1 MEDPYTNRE
10 IIEKFNYI
18 KKSLVKIEGQ
28 TMNIDS
34 RVARLE
40 DKSNYARGVVKMA
53 TVSFIVVIV
62 PILGWLLWTVA
73 HLDDTILRVV
83 TQAIA
88 AHII

>member
-10 IIEKFNYI
+10 IIEKFDYI
-18 KKSLVKIEGQ
+18 KQSLCRIEKQTAKI
-28 TMNIDS
+28 TL
-34 RVARLE
+34 RVDDLE
-40 DKSNYARGVVKMA
+40 DRSNYARGVVKMA
-53 TVSFIVVIV
+53 TISALVVIV
-62 PILGWLLWTVA
+62 PILGWLLWTVS